1 MFTYDVVYLFTTSL
15 AHTVYDAKLDAVRAV
30 LYASLV
36 DIVKMLQ
43 ENRAGGTGGT
53 SGNRG
58 ARGVKGAISLLP
70 NLGP

>member
-1 MFTYDVVYLFTTSL
+1 MMYSFTTSL

-43 ENRAGGTGGT
+43 ENRADGSRGTR
-53 SGNRG
+53 GNWAPR
-58 ARGVKGAISLLP
+58 
-70 NLGP
+70 LGMDN